1 MSLFGWFGTAT
12 VLFNLVIQYPSTHP
26 ILFNPRTPMR
36 NRLVL
41 TGLVAAIT
49 VSVVSALSISEA
61 NQNQQTPNSTANQ
74 SATEAS
80 DTAEEPE
87 NAVDKSESTELTEEM
102 DAVKV
107 GESQSSG
114 LTNEKPAI
122 AKIHSYQKEG
132 RSVATLYVRNIPVAT
147 FLGPKDAK
155 DSAAEETKVATVKPE
170 EKQSAADPQDPV
182 WRATRVA
189 AILNQL
195 DRDGIDADKI
205 QVIWDKKRKSYVI
218 KTDAAHVLEMSKL
231 TILPKTTKDIGDDAL
246 KITNLLRRQI
256 GEAKPLTT
264 IPGRPKPPA
273 PSIAAAPVRYQVSG
287 EASWYGPGFNGNY
300 TANGEIYN
308 QYALTAAHKTLPFGT
323 RVRVTNLYN
332 GRSVVVRINDR
343 GPFIAGRIID
353 LSQGAAQ
360 VIGVTSSGVAPVR
373 MDILQ

>member
-26 ILFNPRTPMR
+26 ILFNPRTLMR

-74 SATEAS
+74 SS
-80 DTAEEPE
+80 SPEEPE
-87 NAVDKSESTELTEEM
+87 NAVDESKSTEQKEET

-114 LTNEKPAI
+114 LTDEKPAI

-132 RSVATLYVRNIPVAT
+132 RSIATLYVRNIPVAT
-147 FLGPKDAK
+147 FLGPKEAK
-155 DSAAEETKVATVKPE
+155 DAVAEKTKVATVKPE
-170 EKQSAADPQDPV
+170 EEQEATDPQDPV

-189 AILNQL
+189 AIVNQL

-205 QVIWDKKRKSYVI
+205 QVIWDKERKSYVI

-273 PSIAAAPVRYQVSG
+273 PNIATAPVRYQVSG

-308 QYALTAAHKTLPFGT
+308 QSALTAAHKTLPFGT

-343 GPFIAGRIID
+343 GPFIPGRIID